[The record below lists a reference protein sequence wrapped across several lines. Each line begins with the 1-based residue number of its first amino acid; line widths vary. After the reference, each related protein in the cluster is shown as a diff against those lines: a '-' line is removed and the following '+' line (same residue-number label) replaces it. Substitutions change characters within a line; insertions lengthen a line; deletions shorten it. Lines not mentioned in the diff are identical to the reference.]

1 MYPLKTRTIEYK
13 ANDSNP
19 DKNKNQKNMIL
30 NENKTNIS
38 NLIETQDHEEKTIS
52 NDRKKIEKVQYI
64 ERENRFMQKKQKEM
78 ILIQTQ
84 ILKILKSL
92 KKIKEKI

>member
-1 MYPLKTRTIEYK
+1 
-13 ANDSNP
+13 
-19 DKNKNQKNMIL
+19 MIL
-30 NENKTNIS
+30 NESKTNIS
-38 NLIETQDHEEKTIS
+38 DIIETQDYEEKTIS

-84 ILKILKSL
+84 ILKIPKSL

>member
-1 MYPLKTRTIEYK
+1 
-13 ANDSNP
+13 
-19 DKNKNQKNMIL
+19 MIL
-30 NENKTNIS
+30 NESKTNIS
-38 NLIETQDHEEKTIS
+38 DLIETQDHEEKTIS
-52 NDRKKIEKVQYI
+52 NGRKKIEKVQYI